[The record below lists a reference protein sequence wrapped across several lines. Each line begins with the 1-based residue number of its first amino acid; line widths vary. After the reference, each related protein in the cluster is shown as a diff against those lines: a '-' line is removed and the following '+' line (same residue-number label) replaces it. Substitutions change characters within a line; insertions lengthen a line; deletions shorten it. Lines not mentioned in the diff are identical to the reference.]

1 MHVNI
6 DRIFTTVARNLDL
19 QDFGKYT
26 QNWVEWS
33 YEAEKLIGSRHT
45 FLQEEAT
52 YTSTGAQATGTITFT
67 DNPVSGDSITLN
79 GVELYFKKFTDLG
92 NAKSPNE
99 IMIGDTLIHTMNG
112 TTGSYGI
119 IQSLTGLTQT
129 TPDNTYNNISEAPL
143 QGINTG
149 TGTNINAAVFH
160 YPESLNVA
168 NYTVTETTGS
178 DMITNGSFTGSM
190 TGWGETVQTGGSGN
204 SYSYGTNNITSTAF
218 TYSWLY
224 QTNIG
229 VVANKKY
236 RITFTISNHTIGNL
250 TIYMISKAHT
260 DGKYYV
266 GHTDAPNMVDGTY
279 SVVLDTDEPSSTSVP
294 GVTDTWWQ
302 AVHADRVM
310 FSNQQVGIQHDFTI
324 DDISVVEITST
335 QLNITAKEIGLN
347 GNNFT
352 LESDSANAKV
362 SGLNLTG
369 GKGIYRNQQ
378 IVLPENNVKLLGVR
392 VGTDST
398 NNKHTELRGTAATH
412 RSRVGKQTNN
422 LQQRAFRYYV
432 NGNRLNIQHDSL
444 DEITIV
450 YLAYPLDMRGYP
462 MIKEGHETAV
472 AQYIMWQMKL
482 IEFYNGKLPQYITKE
497 LEKRWYFLCGKARGD
512 DSMPTSEE
520 LKQIGNMWNT
530 LIPVKSSNGLTN
542 F

>member
-79 GVELYFKKFTDLG
+79 GVELYFKDSTDLG

-99 IMIGDTLIHTMNG
+99 IEIGSTLAITLNNS
-112 TTGSYGI
+112 TAQYGL
-119 IQSLTGLTQT
+119 IQSLTGLI
-129 TPDNTYNNISEAPL
+129 DIAA
-143 QGINTG
+143 G
-149 TGTNINAAVFH
+149 TGTDINASVFH

-168 NYTVTETTGS
+168 SYTVDATT
-178 DMITNGSFTGSM
+178 
-190 TGWGETVQTGGSGN
+190 
-204 SYSYGTNNITSTAF
+204 
-218 TYSWLY
+218 
-224 QTNIG
+224 
-229 VVANKKY
+229 
-236 RITFTISNHTIGNL
+236 L
-250 TIYMISKAHT
+250 T
-260 DGKYYV
+260 
-266 GHTDAPNMVDGTY
+266 
-279 SVVLDTDEPSSTSVP
+279 
-294 GVTDTWWQ
+294 
-302 AVHADRVM
+302 
-310 FSNQQVGIQHDFTI
+310 
-324 DDISVVEITST
+324 
-335 QLNITAKEIGLN
+335 ITAKEIGLN

-392 VGTDST
+392 VGTGADNS
-398 NNKHTELRGTAATH
+398 KHTELRSTAATH
-412 RSRVGKQTNN
+412 RGRVGKDNN
-422 LQQRAFRYYV
+422 DSKQRAFRYYV
-432 NGNRLNIQHDSL
+432 NGNRLNIQHDNL